1 MLKTL
6 SFFKEHM
13 GEHVV
18 VESGETSTGWWRKWS
33 DGFIEQGGTTTSGAW
48 TNPPTLTFMKAFKDT
63 NYKIVG
69 TVIGKNDVLGL
80 MVYFSNKTTNTVGV
94 IGSNNGGGVQTREV
108 DWYAMGY

>member
-1 MLKTL
+1 
-6 SFFKEHM
+6 M

-69 TVIGKNDVLGL
+69 TVIGKNDILGL